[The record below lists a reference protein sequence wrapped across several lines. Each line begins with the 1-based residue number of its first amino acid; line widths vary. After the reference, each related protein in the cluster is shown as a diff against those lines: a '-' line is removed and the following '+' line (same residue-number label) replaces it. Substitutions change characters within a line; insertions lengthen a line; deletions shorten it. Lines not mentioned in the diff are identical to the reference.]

1 MPHLMVIRTCF
12 ATGLW
17 LCASD
22 TTHASDWSGNIALEA
37 RTFLHEGTRT
47 QRQFYP
53 SISAQPEYHHSW
65 ASHKQSIAFAPFVR
79 IDRYVQARTHL
90 DIRELNWLSVGKN
103 IEWRIGIRKV
113 FWGVTES
120 QHLVD
125 IINQTDMLEN
135 PSGEDKLGQP
145 MVNVAFLQAWG
156 TFDVFVLPIFRPRT
170 FVGDAGRPR
179 LGFPINTSAATY
191 EATNKKRHTD
201 IAVRWR
207 KTLGDWDLGLSHF
220 VGTSREPR
228 FTLSM
233 SSTGA
238 PTLTPH
244 YDLISQTGV
253 DVQATLGSWLW
264 KLEAIRRIGQDA
276 SFNGITGG
284 FEYTL
289 PNVVESGIDAGF
301 ITEYLYD
308 SRGQAALTP
317 LQNDVMFGVRLA
329 FNDEQS
335 SEILA
340 GGIFDRDQHTQ
351 LYRVEAS
358 RRLGSDWKLSL
369 EGRLYTAVDEQDLLF
384 SQRNDDAIQIE
395 LARYF

>member
-1 MPHLMVIRTCF
+1 MPHLTVIRTCF
-12 ATGLW
+12 AASLW
-17 LCASD
+17 LCASVAA
-22 TTHASDWSGNIALEA
+22 HASDWSGNIALET
-37 RTFLHEGTRT
+37 RTFLHEGTST

-65 ASHKQSIAFAPFVR
+65 ESNKQSITFAPFVR

-90 DIRELNWLSVGKN
+90 DIRELNWLSVGNN
-103 IEWRIGIRKV
+103 IEWRVGIRKV

-125 IINQTDMLEN
+125 IINQTDALEN

-145 MVNVAFLQAWG
+145 MVNVALLHAWG
-156 TFDVFVLPIFRPRT
+156 TLDVFVLPVFRPRT
-170 FVGDAGRPR
+170 FVGEAGRPR
-179 LGFPINTSAATY
+179 LALPVDTGAATY
-191 EATNKKRHTD
+191 EAANNKRHVD
-201 IAVRWR
+201 FAMRWR
-207 KTLGDWDLGLSHF
+207 KSLGDWDLGLSQF

-228 FTLSM
+228 FKLNLNSY
-233 SSTGA
+233 GA

-244 YDLISQTGV
+244 YDLISQIGV

-264 KLEAIRRIGQDA
+264 KLEGIRRVGQGA
-276 SFNGITGG
+276 TFNGITGG

-289 PNVVESGIDAGF
+289 PNIAETGIDAGF

-308 SRGQAALTP
+308 NRGQAALTP
-317 LQNDVMFGVRLA
+317 FQNDVMFGVRLA
-329 FNDEQS
+329 LNDEQS

-358 RRLGSDWKLSL
+358 RRLGSDWKLNL

-384 SQRNDDAIQIE
+384 SQRNDNAIQIE